1 MPTNNR
7 MYELEY
13 PSPSS
18 LGESPEG
25 PTLVVA
31 LQGYADAGHAVEGVS
46 NHLNAALET
55 RTLATFN
62 NDELIDYRSRR
73 PAVTLANHTVADVEE
88 IGIELRVVRDTKD
101 MPFLL
106 LSGPEPD
113 LRWEAFS
120 KSVADLAVQFGVQQ
134 TLCLYAAPV
143 AAPHTRPVVVSTHGN
158 DESLVKDK
166 YLFDGI
172 ITVPG
177 AASIMI
183 ERELDKRGEKVAGF
197 TAHVPHYIANSPY
210 PMAAFQLMQ
219 ALEDTANLQ
228 LPLRALEQEITSVQR
243 QLAEQ
248 TAASKEIA
256 QVVSA
261 LEQHYD
267 REVEEYRRN
276 NPNAKMPGE
285 AQVPS
290 GDEISEAF
298 ENYLTAIEDQQSR
311 PLVDGQRGL
320 PFGDDLSQALQ
331 DFYYI
336 DPAQPND
343 EEDE

>member
-1 MPTNNR
+1 
-7 MYELEY
+7 
-13 PSPSS
+13 
-18 LGESPEG
+18 
-25 PTLVVA
+25 
-31 LQGYADAGHAVEGVS
+31 
-46 NHLNAALET
+46 
-55 RTLATFN
+55 
-62 NDELIDYRSRR
+62 
-73 PAVTLANHTVADVEE
+73 
-88 IGIELRVVRDTKD
+88 
-101 MPFLL
+101 
-106 LSGPEPD
+106 
-113 LRWEAFS
+113 
-120 KSVADLAVQFGVQQ
+120 
-134 TLCLYAAPV
+134 
-143 AAPHTRPVVVSTHGN
+143 
-158 DESLVKDK
+158 
-166 YLFDGI
+166 
-172 ITVPG
+172 
-177 AASIMI
+177 
-183 ERELDKRGEKVAGF
+183 
-197 TAHVPHYIANSPY
+197 
-210 PMAAFQLMQ
+210 MAAFQLMQ

-336 DPAQPND
+336 DPAQPTD